1 VTFTSTLLNLIAV
14 STKPIYDNRMLDR
27 MYSVEMYQ
35 WLADRVRFNNLVLIQ
50 GLGSD
55 HMYMTFAL
63 V

>member
-1 VTFTSTLLNLIAV
+1 
-14 STKPIYDNRMLDR
+14 MLDR